1 MYQALYRSFRPQT
14 FADVVGQDHIVRT
27 LENMLR
33 HERIYHAFLFCG
45 PRGTGKTTLAKVL
58 AKALNCLEHGK
69 PTPTPCL
76 TCASCVGIKQ
86 GSNLDVL
93 EIDGASNR
101 GIDEI
106 RDLRESVKFAPSQGR
121 YKVYIIDEVHMLTME
136 AFNALLKTL
145 EEPPK
150 HVIFIFATTEVQKLP
165 ATILSR
171 VQRFDFRRLSQTVIV
186 DRVRLV
192 ATASGIAIDEP
203 ALHVIAQAANGGL
216 RDALAMLDQTHS
228 HAGDAAITVADVQAV
243 VGLVPYAEYAE
254 LWQSLVAG
262 DIGSALKR
270 LRTALAGKETAQVAA
285 GFIRFCR
292 DLLLYKSAPALIQAE
307 NRHFFAQLPGENDS
321 VLTLIDELLIV
332 ERDQRFASDPA
343 ILMELAFI
351 RFLQRA
357 HQGIPQAVA
366 PIEPEIDIESDLP
379 SFQRD
384 ANLAPPAAIK
394 EVEPADPKTASVT
407 SVADVPPEGI
417 VAEVEPEVAPDVEAV
432 AEPPTPV
439 AETKTLTIRRVGQ
452 KWPDLLAKIMS
463 DAPALGAKLASAQ
476 ITLCQNNRVVLQFE
490 KDFAKKFVEQ
500 PENVA
505 RIREELAQLLQQRVK
520 VDCVLLAESAQEV
533 EQEGEVLPAEE
544 TDAMKVALSLFE
556 GQSINPIR

>member
-14 FADVVGQDHIVRT
+14 FSDVVGQEHIVRT
-27 LENMLR
+27 LENMLKQ
-33 HERIYHAFLFCG
+33 ERIYHAFLFCG

-58 AKALNCLEHGK
+58 AKALNCMEYDK

-76 TCASCVGIKQ
+76 TCASCIGIKQ

-171 VQRFDFRRLSQTVIV
+171 VQRFDFRRLSQTIIV
-186 DRVRLV
+186 ERLRLV
-192 ATASGIAIDEP
+192 ANASGIAIDEP

-228 HAGDAAITVADVQAV
+228 HAGDAAITVAGVQEV
-243 VGLVPYAEYAE
+243 VGLVPYAEYVK
-254 LWQSLVAG
+254 LWQALIVG

-270 LRTALAGKETAQVAA
+270 LRGVLEGKETAQVAA

-292 DLLLYKSAPALIQAE
+292 DLLLYRSAPALIQVE
-307 NRHFFAQLPGENDS
+307 NRHFFAQLLGESDS
-321 VLTLIDELLIV
+321 ILALINELLMV

-351 RFLQRA
+351 RFLQRV
-357 HQGIPQAVA
+357 HQGVPQSVA
-366 PIEPEIDIESDLP
+366 TVGFESDNASDLP
-379 SFQRD
+379 PAQQD
-384 ANLAPPAAIK
+384 ASLAPPPAVATIEAVIPESQPLTLAADSPQAKPLK
-394 EVEPADPKTASVT
+394 EQEEQAEIPALAEPALPKG
-407 SVADVPPEGI
+407 P
-417 VAEVEPEVAPDVEAV
+417 EAV
-432 AEPPTPV
+432 KAI
-439 AETKTLTIRRVGQ
+439 TIRQVGQ
-452 KWPDLLAKIMS
+452 KWPDLLARIMS

-476 ITLCQNNRVVLQFE
+476 ITLCQNNKVVLQFE

-500 PENVA
+500 PENIA
-505 RIREELAQLLQQRVK
+505 RICEELAHLLHQQVK
-520 VDCVLLAESAQEV
+520 VDCVLLADAGQEAD
-533 EQEGEVLPAEE
+533 QDGDVLPATE
-544 TDAMKVALSLFE
+544 TDALKVALSLFE
-556 GQSINPIR
+556 GQSVDPVR